1 MKRQI
6 ALLGGQLVPVYLG
19 IRDRAPDI
27 VHLVYSE
34 ELRDRVQI
42 LESLLTSVKF
52 FKHEVDPY
60 NFQDISETVEA
71 LVLNIEDAQWEL
83 NLTGGTKVMTLASH
97 NIFKDLGLEAFYLDQ
112 KNRFYFF
119 QKKAFVEVKSE
130 IKITTF
136 LKLSGHTSVNKSKI
150 GDYDRDEFILAM
162 RVLDLMNDDS
172 FEGIYKKLS
181 FNLKDVNISSF
192 SKKEEDLFIEW
203 KRPNLKIKTKSFE
216 EEFNHDNAFKI
227 CFTGLWWELVVA
239 DCVRKW
245 SEKKEM
251 LVGVELLTN
260 STDKFSKNEIDIIL
274 NTGHKMIFI
283 ECKSGSVKQ
292 EDVNKMKVVKRLYGG
307 ISSRS
312 ILVCRKLPRKDLLEK
327 CSDLGIDVFALQ
339 KEQYK
344 RNSKR
349 YIGLSAI
356 SSLNNRLTKLLA
368 SPEI

>member
-1 MKRQI
+1 M
-6 ALLGGQLVPVYLG
+6 VPVYLG
-19 IRDRAPDI
+19 IRDRSPEI
-27 VHLVYSE
+27 VHLIYSA
-34 ELRDRVQI
+34 ELKDRVQI

-52 FKHEVDPY
+52 SRHEVDPY
-60 NFQDISETVEA
+60 NFQDISEVVEA
-71 LVLNIEDAQWEL
+71 LVFTDEDAQWEL
-83 NLTGGTKVMTLASH
+83 NLTGGTKVMTLAAH
-97 NIFKDLGLEAFYLDQ
+97 NIFKDLGLEAFYFDQ

-130 IKITTF
+130 IKIATF
-136 LKLSGHTSVNKSKI
+136 LKLSGHTNINKSNL
-150 GDYDRDEFILAM
+150 GDYDRYEFNLAN

-172 FEGIYKKLS
+172 FERIYKKLS
-181 FNLKDVNISSF
+181 FELKDHNISNYSI
-192 SKKEEDLFIEW
+192 KEKSTLLEW
-203 KRPNLKIKTKSFE
+203 NRPNLKIKTKSLE
-216 EEFNHDNAFKI
+216 EEFIHNNAFKI

-239 DCVRKW
+239 DTVRNW
-245 SEKKEM
+245 GEKKEM

-260 STDKFSKNEIDIIL
+260 STDKFSKNEIDIVL

-292 EDVNKMKVVKRLYGG
+292 EDVNKMRVVKRLYGG

-327 CSDLGIDVFALQ
+327 CSDLGINVFALQ

-344 RNSKR
+344 KNSKR
-349 YIGLSAI
+349 YIALSNI